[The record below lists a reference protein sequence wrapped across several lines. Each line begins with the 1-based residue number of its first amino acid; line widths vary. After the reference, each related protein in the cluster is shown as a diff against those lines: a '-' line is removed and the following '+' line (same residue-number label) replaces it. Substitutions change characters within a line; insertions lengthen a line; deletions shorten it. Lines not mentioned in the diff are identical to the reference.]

1 MISSQQRIK
10 NFHTMQVMKKHQM
23 SLIVSSKMETKI
35 SSTMMLKRQLTT
47 TFMRQKSEMLIVLA
61 FLMLTSLTSV
71 RPEKTAIQLIL
82 QLFIVSIILMEM
94 VIQRLAISSKKCLG
108 LLMSSML
115 ALVIMIVIAMV
126 VSPINIV
133 LLSQMVNL
141 KHCQQTI
148 V

>member
-1 MISSQQRIK
+1 
-10 NFHTMQVMKKHQM
+10 MQVMKKHQM

>member
-1 MISSQQRIK
+1 
-10 NFHTMQVMKKHQM
+10 
-23 SLIVSSKMETKI
+23 
-35 SSTMMLKRQLTT
+35 
-47 TFMRQKSEMLIVLA
+47 
-61 FLMLTSLTSV
+61 MLTSLTSV